1 MDFNLK
7 ALGAETVMVDRRIV
21 AQLAEAELL
30 LRDGE
35 KLPYQFI
42 RQNSFIGVNPS
53 ERLFA
58 KRAVTGKNKIP
69 QRKLKIQNLSFLGKR
84 M

>member
-35 KLPYQFI
+35 KLPS
-42 RQNSFIGVNPS
+42 RTP
-53 ERLFA
+53 R
-58 KRAVTGKNKIP
+58 T
-69 QRKLKIQNLSFLGKR
+69 
-84 M
+84 

>member
-30 LRDGE
+30 LRTAISV
-35 KLPYQFI
+35 Y
-42 RQNSFIGVNPS
+42 PS
-53 ERLFA
+53 KQLYR
-58 KRAVTGKNKIP
+58 R
-69 QRKLKIQNLSFLGKR
+69 
-84 M
+84 